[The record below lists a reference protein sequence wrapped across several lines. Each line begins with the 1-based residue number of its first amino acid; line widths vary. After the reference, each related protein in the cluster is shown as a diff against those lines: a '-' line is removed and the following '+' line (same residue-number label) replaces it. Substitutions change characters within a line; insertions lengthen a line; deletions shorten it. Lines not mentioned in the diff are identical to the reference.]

1 MDSTYNA
8 FVTGYTCSANF
19 PTLGS
24 FQKGKAGT
32 CFAFVT
38 RFNAAGNALVFSTLI
53 GTQNG
58 GSNEASGIDI
68 ALDAQ
73 GNVIVVGETNATDFL
88 PMNPLQPS
96 YGGLSDAFI
105 SKLDPCFFRYLPA
118 ILRCECSLR
127 TVPKACPVVLS
138 KACRAV
144 AHTRS
149 RQD

>member
-1 MDSTYNA
+1 MDSTYNYNA

-73 GNVIVVGETNATDFL
+73 GNVIVVGETNAT
-88 PMNPLQPS
+88 
-96 YGGLSDAFI
+96 
-105 SKLDPCFFRYLPA
+105 
-118 ILRCECSLR
+118 
-127 TVPKACPVVLS
+127 VVLS